1 MKPKDVG
8 AQKFDSTMLD
18 TYGIIVVTFLVIDK
32 KNEVRFF
39 KRTFL
44 LANVSPKV
52 VFQMFF
58 FTSSDANINF
68 LRQKL

>member
-1 MKPKDVG
+1 MKPKDVR
-8 AQKFDSTMLD
+8 AQKFDGTMLD
-18 TYGIIVVTFLVIDK
+18 TYGIIVITFLVIDK

-58 FTSSDANINF
+58 VTSSDANINS